1 MHVSDIL
8 VDLSR
13 VLEQPSGRIGEIAG
27 ESMRGG
33 AVEQRRKVGVACR
46 NFMGLDEKR
55 S

>member
-1 MHVSDIL
+1 MFELL
-8 VDLSR
+8 VDLSG
-13 VLEQPSGRIGEIAG
+13 VLEQPSARIGEIAG
-27 ESMRGG
+27 ESMSSG